1 MAGRYVALGSS
12 FAAGPWVGRR
22 SPGSPRRS
30 GRSSS
35 NYASLF
41 AARAGLS
48 LRDVTFVGA
57 TAAEL
62 IDGQDGAGPPQI
74 DAVTADADLV
84 TLTCGGN
91 DVNYIGRLMVGS
103 LPWPLRSLPGAR
115 KEAAETDAL
124 TSERLEGLG
133 ATFDRVLTEVRR
145 RAPHA
150 RIVMV
155 DYLTILP
162 PDGSVP
168 TGRLPGSVASWGR
181 EVATRLSAETRAA
194 AARHDCGFVC
204 ASEASRDRHAWSPA
218 PWTRRYNLWP
228 RDGAPFHPNQAGM
241 RAVADLL
248 EAVVAGHDNGSR

>member
-22 SPGSPRRS
+22 RSGSPRRA
-30 GRSSS
+30 GRSAS
-35 NYASLF
+35 NYAALL

-48 LRDVTFVGA
+48 LRDVTFSGA

-62 IDGQDGAGPPQI
+62 LDGQDGAGPPQI
-74 DAVTADADLV
+74 EAVTADTDLV

-91 DVNYIGRLMVGS
+91 DVGYIGRLMLGS
-103 LPWPLRSLPGAR
+103 LVWPLSSLPGAR
-115 KEAAETDAL
+115 REAAETDAR
-124 TSERLEGLG
+124 TSERLAALP
-133 ATFDRVLTEVRR
+133 ATFDRLLTAVRQ

-150 RIVMV
+150 RIVLV

-162 PDGSVP
+162 PDASTP
-168 TGRLPGSVASWGR
+168 TGRLPASVASWAR
-181 EVATRLSAETRAA
+181 DVASQLSAETRAA
-194 AARHDCGFVC
+194 AARHDCGFVA
-204 ASEASRDRHAWSPA
+204 ASEASRDRHAWSA
-218 PWTRRYNLWP
+218 SPWTRRYGLWP

-248 EAVVAGHDNGSR
+248 EAAI